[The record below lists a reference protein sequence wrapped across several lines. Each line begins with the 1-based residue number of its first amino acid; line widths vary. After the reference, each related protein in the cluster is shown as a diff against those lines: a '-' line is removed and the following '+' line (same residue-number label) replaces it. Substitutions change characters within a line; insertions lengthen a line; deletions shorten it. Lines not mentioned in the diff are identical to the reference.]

1 MNVQTTAESI
11 ALQIRKILELIAL
24 ASLAANRTE
33 YAKHRKNFQTDWNGK
48 LILEALEKAN
58 PKFYPKPN
66 KQVVEPNTGKV
77 ASLEDV
83 KSGFLTKDDYMT
95 LYDACCSLLHADN
108 PLSPKSKA
116 AERFLADAPSWM
128 EKIRRLL
135 ESPHNSVGGRRPA
148 ALGNDESQERW
159 ESPCMGIRESREVVN
174 IETAI
179 SGGTERKLLLGLLQ
193 SDHQVV
199 GNQQPKKRGTICSA
213 MQGKE
218 IPDFEEKSNE
228 PS

>member
-1 MNVQTTAESI
+1 
-11 ALQIRKILELIAL
+11 
-24 ASLAANRTE
+24 
-33 YAKHRKNFQTDWNGK
+33 
-48 LILEALEKAN
+48 
-58 PKFYPKPN
+58 
-66 KQVVEPNTGKV
+66 
-77 ASLEDV
+77 
-83 KSGFLTKDDYMT
+83 
-95 LYDACCSLLHADN
+95 
-108 PLSPKSKA
+108 
-116 AERFLADAPSWM
+116 
-128 EKIRRLL
+128 
-135 ESPHNSVGGRRPA
+135 
-148 ALGNDESQERW
+148 
-159 ESPCMGIRESREVVN
+159 MGIRESREVVN